1 MAGGERFGV
10 LHAAPINS
18 PQGCLVCYKA
28 LLQNKRPQANKT
40 ARAVFLPHQI
50 SPHIL
55 YNKKATR
62 QKSNCF
68 FWLGW
73 RDLNSRMTES
83 ESVALPLGD
92 TPILFLITV
101 YYKSN
106 NTTRPELLIPEI

>member
-1 MAGGERFGV
+1 MAGVERFGV

-50 SPHIL
+50 SPQIL
-55 YNKKATR
+55 YKTKK
-62 QKSNCF
+62 QPDKSRIAF

-92 TPILFLITV
+92 TPININQACLLYQIVFL
-101 YYKSN
+101 
-106 NTTRPELLIPEI
+106 